1 MKPIAITGI
10 SVHRV
15 EKAYDG
21 TLWNPAFRWFRR
33 TAVLVR
39 VHTAAGVSGI
49 GECWTFDTD
58 IAALV
63 AFLRTEIAPRIV
75 GMDARL
81 IEAVAAASLRGMA
94 LRARQGIAASAH
106 SGIDIALWDI
116 AGKLAG
122 RPVWKLLGG
131 CRERELTRIRTKVG
145 MVFQQFNLFPHKT
158 ALENVMEGLL
168 IVRRLPRAEAEERAR
183 ANLKKV
189 GLIDKAGQYPSRL
202 SGGQQQRVAIA
213 RALAMEPA
221 IMLYD
226 EVTSSLDPELVGE
239 VLRAM
244 RDLAH
249 EGMTMLVVT
258 HELGFAYHV
267 AKKVLFLHEGVI
279 HEQGTP
285 DEVLKNPRQERTKA
299 FLTGFTDFYF

>member
-1 MKPIAITGI
+1 
-10 SVHRV
+10 
-15 EKAYDG
+15 
-21 TLWNPAFRWFRR
+21 
-33 TAVLVR
+33 
-39 VHTAAGVSGI
+39 
-49 GECWTFDTD
+49 
-58 IAALV
+58 
-63 AFLRTEIAPRIV
+63 
-75 GMDARL
+75 MDARL

-239 VLRAM
+239 VLRVIHA
-244 RDLAH
+244 LAG
-249 EGMTMLVVT
+249 EGRTMLLVT
-258 HELGFAYHV
+258 HELGFAYHFADRV
-267 AKKVLFLHEGVI
+267 VFIADGAIYET
-279 HEQGTP
+279 GTA
-285 DEVLKNPRQERTKA
+285 DGVLKHPQRERTQSFLARFAERA
-299 FLTGFTDFYF
+299 F